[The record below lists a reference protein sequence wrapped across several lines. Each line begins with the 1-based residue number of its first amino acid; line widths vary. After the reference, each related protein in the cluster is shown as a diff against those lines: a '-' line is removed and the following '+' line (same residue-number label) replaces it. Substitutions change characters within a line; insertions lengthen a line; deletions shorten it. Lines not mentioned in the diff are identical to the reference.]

1 MGAPDSTLL
10 RFSIIGWALMIVDAA
25 AMMVWPNL
33 DMFIEMGAWGGGG
46 DGGSIF
52 GSSLQGTA
60 PLNFFSSKPGLG
72 LSPFVATI
80 ISTLVLLLQAAVFWF
95 LGSVLFKGKE
105 IQ

>member
-1 MGAPDSTLL
+1 
-10 RFSIIGWALMIVDAA
+10 MIVDAA

-33 DMFIEMGAWGGGG
+33 DMFIAMGDWGGGG
-46 DGGSIF
+46 DGGTIF
-52 GSSLQGTA
+52 GSSLQGSA

-80 ISTLVLLLQAAVFWF
+80 TSTLVLLLQAAVFWF